1 MAQEVIWQG
10 SSSFSTGQ
18 TPWGLYDSDSDFSSD
33 VDKFADWC
41 ARRLGHPIMS
51 VELNRVLSML
61 VMKNLLL
68 STQHK

>member
-33 VDKFADWC
+33 VDKFADDAIKKQTISEFGQAVC
-41 ARRLGHPIMS
+41 LCRS
-51 VELNRVLSML
+51 EL
-61 VMKNLLL
+61 
-68 STQHK
+68 